1 MIKNIVFDMGGVL
14 IDCDVK
20 KTIRQFFKEEYHDV
34 LFKEV
39 FGSPLW
45 DELDRG
51 TKLSNEAIPEML
63 SKIPKETHALI
74 TEMVDNFYPY
84 MPPFPE
90 MYGFI
95 KQLKDA
101 GYKIYLLSNASRR
114 FYDRKDYIPA
124 ISLFDGL
131 FISADYKMLKPEKEI
146 YETFFKKF
154 SLKPEECFF
163 IDDRATN
170 IEGAESCG
178 MKGFVFRISKLGE
191 LEKTLNALGVN
202 F

>member
-14 IDCDVK
+14 IDYDVK
-20 KTIRQFFKEEYHDV
+20 RTIGQFFKKEYQDV
-34 LFKEV
+34 ILKEV
-39 FGSPLW
+39 FCSPLW
-45 DELDRG
+45 DEIDRG
-51 TKLSNEAIPEML
+51 TRFSDDTIPEML
-63 SKIPKETHALI
+63 SKLPKETHALV

-90 MYGFI
+90 MYDFI
-95 KQLKDA
+95 KRLKAA

-131 FISADYKMLKPEKEI
+131 FISADYKMLKPEKQI

-163 IDDRATN
+163 IDDRASN
-170 IEGAESCG
+170 IEGAKNCG
-178 MKGFVFRISKLGE
+178 MDGFVFHISKLRE
-191 LEKTLNALGVN
+191 LEKTLNALDVK